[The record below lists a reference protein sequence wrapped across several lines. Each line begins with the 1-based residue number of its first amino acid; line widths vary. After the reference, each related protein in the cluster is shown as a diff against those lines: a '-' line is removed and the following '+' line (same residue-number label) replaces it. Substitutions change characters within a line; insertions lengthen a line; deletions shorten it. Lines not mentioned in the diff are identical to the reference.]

1 MSVQRK
7 KMKMEMD
14 KKEKNKQENSL
25 AWLIRIISYE
35 LKNTIDLTLYSW
47 VLKYQPTIQLTPLPT
62 DKTKLSTE
70 LKAKSKINSV
80 VWSWIQI

>member
-47 VLKYQPTIQLTPLPT
+47 VLKYQPTNQLTPFPT

>member
-35 LKNTIDLTLYSW
+35 LKNTIDLTLYS
-47 VLKYQPTIQLTPLPT
+47 
-62 DKTKLSTE
+62 
-70 LKAKSKINSV
+70 
-80 VWSWIQI
+80 